1 MYKRSVI
8 NPSHLESELFTR
20 CSRRC
25 ELCAGTDE
33 LRVHA
38 VTPVTEVSAERCAVV
53 CGACDAALDG
63 ADALDA
69 ASWDGLKDAA
79 WSTVPAVQVLVL
91 RLLPRLA
98 VPWATELL
106 GQIYVEDDVRAW
118 ADAGAVGSS
127 SRDDDGAAGGH
138 VDSNG
143 TPLLE
148 GDSVT
153 LIQDLD
159 VKGANFIAKR
169 GTLVKGIRLTDDP
182 ACVEGKVNKSVIVLK
197 TRFLKKA

>member
-1 MYKRSVI
+1 MI

-20 CSRRC
+20 CSSRC

-53 CGACDAALDG
+53 CGACEAELDG
-63 ADALDA
+63 TDALDA

-98 VPWATELL
+98 VPWAQELV

-127 SRDDDGAAGGH
+127 SRDDDGAAGGGGH

>member
-1 MYKRSVI
+1 MI

-20 CSRRC
+20 CSTRC

-53 CGACDAALDG
+53 CGACEAELDG
-63 ADALDA
+63 TDALDA

-118 ADAGAVGSS
+118 ADAGAVGRS
-127 SRDDDGAAGGH
+127 SRDDDGAGGGGGH